1 MVRLRHANSTVIS
14 ELTPAGLAHVLLFGP
29 KLNFYTMYG
38 QETTEYDTEYIRKH
52 NEDLNT
58 TLIFVRF
65 CVPVIA
71 ARSQTGLLSAVS
83 SAFVVDV
90 QSNLQPYSG
99 QWSEVYLRALPERC
113 GTASA
118 KLMAWRNG
126 RSSRS
131 SRASPSCYRSRSF
144 SSPVACRSTCSRST
158 HPSHASSSL
167 SPFWAFSSASES

>member
-71 ARSQTGLLSAVS
+71 ARSQESLVCSPRSALHS
-83 SAFVVDV
+83 S
-90 QSNLQPYSG
+90 S
-99 QWSEVYLRALPERC
+99 
-113 GTASA
+113 T
-118 KLMAWRNG
+118 
-126 RSSRS
+126 SSRTS
-131 SRASPSCYRSRSF
+131 SLIPASGP
-144 SSPVACRSTCSRST
+144 RSTSA
-158 HPSHASSSL
+158 HSL
-167 SPFWAFSSASES
+167 NVVAPPAQN